1 MRQLIQQYR
10 PANRVK
16 VALVV
21 EQDYLGYMD
30 VLAALDNI
38 QYVDVSTSDEA
49 LRDADLV
56 VTTASITL
64 PDYTNP
70 EAVPFV
76 WRLNANSD
84 HYARLYGIVHELWIQ
99 KSHLEKSE
107 LN

>member
-1 MRQLIQQYR
+1 MKAYYNLMRQLIQQYR

-49 LRDADLV
+49 LRMP
-56 VTTASITL
+56 I
-64 PDYTNP
+64 
-70 EAVPFV
+70 
-76 WRLNANSD
+76 
-84 HYARLYGIVHELWIQ
+84 
-99 KSHLEKSE
+99 
-107 LN
+107 